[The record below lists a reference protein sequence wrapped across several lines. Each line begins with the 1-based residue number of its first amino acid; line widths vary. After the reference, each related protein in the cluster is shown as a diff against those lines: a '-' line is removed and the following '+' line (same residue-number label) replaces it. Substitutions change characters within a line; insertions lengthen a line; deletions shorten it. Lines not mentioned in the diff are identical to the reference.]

1 MPWDLMICGAAA
13 TASFST
19 ITAASQARRNAGPGG
34 SNGAASLRAQ
44 NRCRP
49 CAATGGEDRWS

>member
-1 MPWDLMICGAAA
+1 MPWDLMVCGAAA
-13 TASFST
+13 IALFGT

-44 NRCRP
+44 NRSRP
-49 CAATGGEDRWS
+49 CAATGGEVRWS